1 MSASPPSPAP
11 SLTYRPRDRGMA
23 VMHARGHARRR
34 AERAPSVPGH
44 LYKRVKARTAARADC
59 GVARVRGRAGCAAA
73 AEPASHCGV
82 LLVDNYDSFT
92 YNLSQYLA
100 QLGCEHRVVKNDE
113 ISVDE
118 IKSMSPPPL
127 GILIS
132 PGPGE
137 PEDSGISL
145 EVVEAMCLSTPI
157 FGVCMGHQCIGH
169 AFGGNIIRSPT
180 GLMHGKSS
188 PIQHKGTGVLKG
200 AQGEGSPSIRH
211 FFFIR
216 EGPRRQRIGSE
227 KAALIRGN
235 SLGA

>member
-1 MSASPPSPAP
+1 M
-11 SLTYRPRDRGMA
+11 
-23 VMHARGHARRR
+23 
-34 AERAPSVPGH
+34 
-44 LYKRVKARTAARADC
+44 
-59 GVARVRGRAGCAAA
+59 
-73 AEPASHCGV
+73 
-82 LLVDNYDSFT
+82 LLIDNYDSFT

-113 ISVDE
+113 ISVDD
-118 IKSMSPPPL
+118 IRAMSPPPL

-188 PIQHKGTGVLKG
+188 PIQHNGTGVLKG
-200 AQGEGSPSIRH
+200 APRGASPR
-211 FFFIR
+211 
-216 EGPRRQRIGSE
+216 GPGRDGR
-227 KAALIRGN
+227 AAARSGRARGR
-235 SLGA
+235 GRP